1 MTLIPEDLFRLL
13 LAILIGGMIGA
24 ERELRD
30 KTAGLRTL
38 MFISAGSMLFTLMS
52 MRLSTMNGAAADP
65 ARIAAQIV
73 SGIGFL
79 GAGAIIREGGEIQGL
94 TTAATIWLVAALGM
108 GVGAGQ
114 YLFSMTAGIM
124 ILLVLLFFPSVEHF
138 MGRLHQVQT
147 YRITFRYSA
156 EKMQALSDLFRSSG
170 LRFMTLH
177 HGRKNDE
184 VVCIWRV
191 RGSTAAHQAVLD
203 ALMIDPDI
211 IAFEN

>member
-1 MTLIPEDLFRLL
+1 ML
-13 LAILIGGMIGA
+13 LAIFIGGMIGA

-52 MRLSTMNGAAADP
+52 VRMSTMNGTTADP
-65 ARIAAQIV
+65 ARVAAQIV

-114 YLFSMTAGIM
+114 YLFSVTAGIM

-147 YRITFRYSA
+147 YRITFHYTPEKLQSLSA
-156 EKMQALSDLFRSSG
+156 VFRSSG
-170 LRFMTLH
+170 LHFMTMRH
-177 HGRKNDE
+177 CRKQDE
-184 VVCIWRV
+184 IICIWRA
-191 RGSTAAHQAVLD
+191 RGSTSAHQTLLD
-203 ALMIDPDI
+203 ALMSDPDI
-211 IAFEN
+211 IEFEN